1 MVNAAGD
8 ETAKPIKVRGTLTA
22 PAACG
27 LQVCGHLT
35 RILIERVIRLD
46 KLVRDASTCVVV
58 SYPIIYTWEGTV
70 RSDNLGSHK
79 TSEE

>member
-8 ETAKPIKVRGTLTA
+8 EAAKLIKVRGTLTT

-27 LQVCGHLT
+27 LQVRGHLT

-46 KLVRDASTCVVV
+46 KLRQGRVHMC
-58 SYPIIYTWEGTV
+58 
-70 RSDNLGSHK
+70 RSFVPNYIHLGGYNP
-79 TSEE
+79 